1 MGGQVKAKA
10 LETDA
15 RHAVAQAAEAVTEG
29 LTNYAVFKSGKWQA
43 GGRDDTMQALI
54 VAVFNWQRARNAVE
68 QEEADDAMPQEWHD
82 NRQFMRD
89 TLS

>member
-1 MGGQVKAKA
+1 MVNARA

-29 LTNYAVFKSGKWQA
+29 LSNYAVFKSGKWQA

-54 VAVFNWQRARNAVE
+54 VAVVNWQRARSAVE
-68 QEEADDAMPQEWHD
+68 REEADDAMPQEWHD
-82 NRQFMRD
+82 NRQFLKD
-89 TLS
+89 ALGPS